1 MVSVILQSS
10 SWQKGLRV
18 SYPSHAMEDNTESP
32 NKPRK
37 TTDDAKKKE
46 DDSSY
51 GTTPFREL
59 IKTMPGSI
67 ITVIVVIPYFQ
78 SWYIDLAMVV
88 LDKCRKEYDSGERE
102 YNYEFIEDFPDLY
115 MDGKRPKFNS
125 GT

>member
-18 SYPSHAMEDNTESP
+18 SYPSHIMEDNTESP

-46 DDSSY
+46 DDSIY

-59 IKTMPGSI
+59 IKTMPGAT
-67 ITVIVVIPYFQ
+67 ITVIMVTSYFQ
-78 SWYIDLAMVV
+78 S
-88 LDKCRKEYDSGERE
+88 
-102 YNYEFIEDFPDLY
+102 
-115 MDGKRPKFNS
+115 
-125 GT
+125 